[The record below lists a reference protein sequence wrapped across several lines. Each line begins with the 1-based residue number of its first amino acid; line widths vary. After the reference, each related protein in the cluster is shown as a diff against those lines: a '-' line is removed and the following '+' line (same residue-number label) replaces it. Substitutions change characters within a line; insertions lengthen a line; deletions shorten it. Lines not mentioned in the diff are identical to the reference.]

1 MRVPFMLGAA
11 ALAVLM
17 VGCSDDGTVTEDAPG
32 DGVVLRVVD
41 GGSVARDWTLSVL
54 EAEVEF
60 VEIAVDGDPQR
71 GPRLVDVIAASGVA
85 GWETGEVLGMSEGR
99 VVEVTLEIDAA
110 TVDENWVF
118 DVTNR
123 GTLKLAAP
131 ELPRQEWVRDVG
143 EIRFP

>member
-1 MRVPFMLGAA
+1 MRVSPGRGEAQDLECTGLCAVA
-11 ALAVLM
+11 VGLELVPEPLRRRVAHVDGLDDQLALADL
-17 VGCSDDGTVTEDAPG
+17 EG
-32 DGVVLRVVD
+32 D
-41 GGSVARDWTLSVL
+41 
-54 EAEVEF
+54 VEF
-60 VEIAVDGDPQR
+60 VEIVVDGDAQR
-71 GPRLVDVIAASGVA
+71 GPRLIDVIAASGVA
-85 GWETGEVLGMSEGR
+85 EWETGEVLGMSEGR

-110 TVDENWVF
+110 TVNESWVF